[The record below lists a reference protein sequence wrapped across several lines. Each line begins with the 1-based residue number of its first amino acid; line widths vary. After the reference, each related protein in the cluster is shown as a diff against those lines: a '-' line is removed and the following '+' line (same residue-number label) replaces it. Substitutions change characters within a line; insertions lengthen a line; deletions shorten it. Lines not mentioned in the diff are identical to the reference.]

1 MANTAINSVGI
12 DIGTTTTQV
21 IFSRLE
27 LVNRAAVS
35 QVPHYEFVS
44 RDITYVSP
52 VVFTPVDFEGHV
64 REEELMTFIQEQ
76 YRLAGYTTQEIESG
90 AVIITGETSKARNAK
105 PAIMNLT
112 ARLGDFVVA
121 TAGPYLESIIAGHGS
136 GASDL
141 SKAVAGR
148 VLNID
153 IGGGT
158 SNYALFEA
166 GRVVGAACL
175 NVGGRLIETDS
186 TGKATRLHEP
196 GRRIAREVCG
206 TEDPAALDTAGLRAI
221 TRRMAELLYE
231 VASGKLSPLAMKL
244 LMTKPLPNCGTL
256 QALTISGGVGSC
268 MSRHQEGNPF
278 RFNDIGPLLAEAILH
293 HEGFNALPL
302 TKPRQTVRATVIGA
316 GAYTLSLSGS
326 TIWLK
331 DLALPM
337 RNIPVVHPHADPAA
351 GMGLGQ
357 VCTGWERQLL
367 HMDLDPN
374 KDMYALAL
382 PENLEIRY
390 AVIEQ
395 CVSELCQFAQAHHNP
410 NPLLVITGQDMG
422 KVLGMLLQP
431 LLQERSLAVIDEV
444 ITGDG
449 DYVDIGKSLFG
460 GEVVPITVKSLVFPS

>member
-1 MANTAINSVGI
+1 MANTTIHSVGI

-52 VVFTPVDFEGHV
+52 VVFTPVDFEGRI
-64 REEELMTFIQEQ
+64 RENELLAFIQEQ
-76 YRLAGYTTQEIESG
+76 YRLAGHTTQEIESG

-105 PAIMNLT
+105 PAIMDLT

-136 GASDL
+136 GASEL
-141 SKAVAGR
+141 SKKFAGR

-158 SNYALFEA
+158 ANYALFEN

-175 NVGGRLIETDS
+175 NVGGRLVETAPD
-186 TGKATRLHEP
+186 GRPTRLHAP

-206 TEDPAALDTAGLRAI
+206 IEDPTSLSTLNLRAI
-221 TRRMAELLYE
+221 TRRMADLLYE
-231 VASGKLSPLAMKL
+231 VTVGKLSPLAMKL
-244 LMTKPLPNCGTL
+244 LMTKPLTDCGTL
-256 QALTISGGVGSC
+256 RAVTISGGVGEC
-268 MSRHQEGNPF
+268 LYHPEGDLF
-278 RFNDIGPLLAEAILH
+278 RFGDVGPMLAEAIREH
-293 HEGFNALPL
+293 PGFTAMPL
-302 TKPRQTVRATVIGA
+302 AEPRQTVRATVIGA

-331 DLALPM
+331 DMALPM
-337 RNIPVVHPHADPAA
+337 RNIPVVHPHVDPTA

-357 VCTGWERQLL
+357 VCSGWEKQLL
-367 HMDLDPN
+367 HMDLDPEH
-374 KDMYALAL
+374 DLYALAL
-382 PENLEIRY
+382 PDNLEIRY

-395 CVSELCQFAQAHHNP
+395 CVSELKEFATRHVNP
-410 NPLLVITGQDMG
+410 NPLLVIAGQDMG

-431 LLQERSLAVIDEV
+431 LLQLRSLAVIDEV
-444 ITGDG
+444 ITNDG